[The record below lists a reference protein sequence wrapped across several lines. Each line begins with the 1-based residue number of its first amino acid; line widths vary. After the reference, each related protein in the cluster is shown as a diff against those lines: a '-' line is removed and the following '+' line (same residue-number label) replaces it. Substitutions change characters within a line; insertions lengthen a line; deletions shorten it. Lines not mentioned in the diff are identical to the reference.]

1 MMETIQKASME
12 LNMARAIAKSK
23 YELLRPLCD
32 LIDVAGSIRR
42 SNSMVG
48 DIEILCAPRV
58 SASTID
64 FFGDTSGAKRGKQFV
79 DTIKSLGEI
88 LKGDPEKGRF
98 VQVKLPEGIM
108 LDLFMPQKD
117 DYFRQ
122 LAIRTGPNLYSKNVI
137 AAGWSRLG
145 WCGTSDGLRLKN
157 ECADTKLEG
166 GKITWRCISPKPT
179 LPPVWWS
186 EEEFFKWIKV
196 KYAEPSKR

>member
-1 MMETIQKASME
+1 MTETIQKASME
-12 LNMARAIAKSK
+12 LSVARAIAKSK

-42 SNSMVG
+42 SNAIVG

-58 SASTID
+58 SASTTD
-64 FFGDTSGAKRGKQFV
+64 LFGATSDIKRSKQFV
-79 DTIKSLGEI
+79 DTIKSLGEVI
-88 LKGDPEKGRF
+88 KGDPEKGRF
-98 VQVKLPEGIM
+98 VQIKLPEGIV

-122 LAIRTGPNLYSKNVI
+122 LAIRTGPALYSKSVI

-145 WCGTSDGLRLKN
+145 WCGTSDGLRLKS
-157 ECADTKLEG
+157 ECAETKLEG
-166 GKITWRCISPKPT
+166 GKSTWRCILPKPT
-179 LPPVWWS
+179 LPPVWLS
-186 EEEFFKWIKV
+186 EEEFFKWIQV